1 MFLLLESE
9 STNKISFLDAEI
21 SRVNGR
27 FKTTVYHK
35 PTFSSVSAHFDSFL
49 STTYKFSM
57 IYTLVCTLKSV
68 LIGHFL
74 MMK

>member
-1 MFLLLESE
+1 MSLLLESE
-9 STNKISFLDAEI
+9 STNKTSFLDAEI
-21 SRVNGR
+21 SRVNGT

-35 PTFSSVSAHFDSFL
+35 PTLSSVSAHSESFL
-49 STTYKFSM
+49 STTYKISM